1 MPRANTESEGLSPD
15 DGLPDGLEL
24 RRRKSVNQKCK
35 RKKARS
41 IRKGIESYFE
51 RKQLKNQL
59 GDEFDE
65 DDFEDFE
72 DDDNWYH

>member
-1 MPRANTESEGLSPD
+1 MSRENTDSESLSQD

-24 RRRKSVNQKCK
+24 RRRKSVNQRCK

-51 RKQLKNQL
+51 RKNLKDQL
-59 GDEFDE
+59 GD
-65 DDFEDFE
+65 DFE
-72 DDDNWYH
+72 DDDLEDYEDEDWYH

>member
-1 MPRANTESEGLSPD
+1 MPRTNTESEDLSPD

-51 RKQLKNQL
+51 RKQLKDQL

-65 DDFEDFE
+65 DDFDDFE
-72 DDDNWYH
+72 DDDSWYH